1 MSATSTTATAA
12 TAATAATGPQAS
24 TMASTYAASAAPVA
38 TAPLLSVQ
46 GLGVEFRT
54 RRGVARVLDDVGF
67 ELQRGQ
73 TLGVVGESGC
83 GKSVT
88 ALAVMRL
95 ISQPPGRITGGRVMF
110 DGRDLLSL
118 PEADMRR
125 VRGNRISMIFQEPMT
140 SLNPAYTVGDQIA
153 EAVRLHE
160 GLSSADS
167 ISRAVQMLEAVGIP
181 AAAQR
186 VHEYPHQFSGGMR
199 QRVMIAM
206 ALACKPDVLIADE
219 PTTALDVTV
228 QAQIFDLIAE
238 LRERTGTAVMLITH
252 DMGAIAEMADR
263 VVVMY
268 AGRIVEAGAVRDI
281 LGSPLHPYTRGLIAC
296 APGRRTVAPGEPLE
310 EIPGTVP
317 SLMERGAGCLFADR
331 CASVMPKC
339 RQTLPPT
346 TALPGGRQVAC
357 WLHVEAV
364 PSTEV
369 EPVTGAEAL
378 T

>member
-1 MSATSTTATAA
+1 MSAPVVS
-12 TAATAATGPQAS
+12 PSAS
-24 TMASTYAASAAPVA
+24 GSPASLP
-38 TAPLLSVQ
+38 PLLSVQ

-67 ELQRGQ
+67 ELHRGQ

-95 ISQPPGRITGGRVMF
+95 ISQPPGRITGGQVRF
-110 DGRDLLSL
+110 DGRDLLQLS
-118 PEADMRR
+118 ESEMRR

-160 GLSSADS
+160 GLSKPASLA
-167 ISRAVQMLEAVGIP
+167 RAVEMLDAVGIP
-181 AAAQR
+181 AAGQR

-228 QAQIFDLIAE
+228 QAQIFDLIAD

-281 LGSPLHPYTRGLIAC
+281 LGAPQHPYTRGLIAC
-296 APGRRTVAPGEPLE
+296 APGRRKVAPGEPLE
-310 EIPGTVP
+310 EISGTVP
-317 SLMERGAGCLFADR
+317 SLLERGAGCLFADR
-331 CASVMPKC
+331 CGQVMPRC
-339 RQTLPPT
+339 RAELPPVT
-346 TALPGGRQVAC
+346 TQAGGHQVAC
-357 WLHVEAV
+357 WLHAA
-364 PSTEV
+364 PAAAPATA
-369 EPVTGAEAL
+369 TAEAL
-378 T
+378 A